1 MAGVTTF
8 SAREATGETL
18 LGLRFEVFSR
28 GERRY
33 LTPIYVLV
41 ELKPTEKGGEPV
53 FVVARHSAP
62 AFLGVM
68 ELAGR
73 YLPPKGKQDL
83 TRFVREVN
91 RRVGRWRRRVDA
103 AEKFKQIAIAVGKAQ
118 AVEVDDEVALLVIKW
133 KSGAEAKCKVDE
145 RGEVVKVVTTSRK
158 GARNA
163 EAEGQ
168 MKGKLAGLAAR
179 FQWVRPAA
187 P

>member
-1 MAGVTTF
+1 MTTF

-163 EAEGQ
+163 EAEEQ

>member
-8 SAREATGETL
+8 SAREVTGETL

-33 LTPIYVLV
+33 MTPVYVLV

-62 AFLGVM
+62 AFLGVV

-73 YLPPKGKQDL
+73 YLPPKGRQDL

-91 RRVGRWRRRVDA
+91 RRVARWRRRVDA
-103 AEKFKQIAIAVGKAQ
+103 AERFKRTALAVGKAET
-118 AVEVDDEVALLVIKW
+118 VEFDDEVTLLVIKW
-133 KSGAEAKCKVDE
+133 KSGAEANCRVDE
-145 RGEVVKVVTTSRK
+145 RGEVLRVVATSRK

-168 MKGKLAGLAAR
+168 MKGKLAELAVR
-179 FQWVRPAA
+179 LQWEHPASL
-187 P
+187 